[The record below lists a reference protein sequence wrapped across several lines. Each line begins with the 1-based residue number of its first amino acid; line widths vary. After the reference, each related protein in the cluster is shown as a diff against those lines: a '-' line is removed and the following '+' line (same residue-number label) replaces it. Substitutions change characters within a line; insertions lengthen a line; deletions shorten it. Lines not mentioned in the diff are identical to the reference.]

1 MDFDLSEEQRLLQ
14 ETARDFAEAELAP
27 HVEENDREGKYP
39 AAAMKKAGEMGFMGM
54 MIPEEFGGVAM
65 GNVASS
71 LVIEQI
77 SRACASTG
85 VILSVHNSLICA
97 MVTKYGT
104 KRQKKKYLPKLAS
117 GEWLGAYSLS
127 EADAGT
133 QASNL
138 KCKAEEDGDHYVL
151 NGSKLWVTNGE
162 QAGLIVIFTRTS
174 WEEKIS
180 RGITAFLVEPS
191 YEGFSIG
198 TKEKKMGIKASSTVE
213 LILENCRVP
222 AENLLGEK
230 GKGFHIAMDALDG
243 GRIGVGSQA
252 LGIGQAC
259 LDASIKYAKER
270 VQFDRPIAEFQAVQ
284 WKLAEMAAEIDGA
297 RLLVRRAATLR
308 DKGRPCSMESSMGKL
323 MASRACVKASQ
334 EAVQIHGGAGYTK
347 EFPVERYYRDAKIT
361 EIYEGTTEAQK
372 IVISSHL
379 LR

>member
-1 MDFDLSEEQRLLQ
+1 MDFDLNEEHRLLQ

-39 AAAMKKAGEMGFMGM
+39 AQAMKKAGELGFMGM
-54 MIPEEFGGVAM
+54 VIPEQYGGVAM
-65 GNVASS
+65 GNLASS
-71 LVIEQI
+71 LLIEEI
-77 SRACASTG
+77 ARTCASTG

-104 KRQKKKYLPKLAS
+104 EQQKEKYLPRLAS

-133 QASNL
+133 HASNL
-138 KCKAEEDGDHYVL
+138 KCKAEDKGDHYLL
-151 NGSKLWVTNGE
+151 NGTKLWVTNGE

-180 RGITAFLVEPS
+180 RGITAFLVEPTL
-191 YEGFSIG
+191 EGFSIG

-213 LILENCRVP
+213 LILDNCKVP

-259 LDASIKYAKER
+259 LDASVKYAKER

-284 WKLAEMAAEIDGA
+284 WKLAEMAAEIEAA
-297 RLLVRRAATLR
+297 RLLVRRAAALR
-308 DKGRPCSMESSMGKL
+308 DQGKPCSKESSMGKL

-334 EAVQIHGGAGYTK
+334 DAVQIHGGAGYTK